1 MAEERLRR
9 IENHAAATEAELA
22 QMQSFIDRLARREE
36 TNELWV
42 AAGLSRINREN
53 QWDERWYYG
62 HFFPFKT
69 GNWRGGTGASGPTVY
84 IVRSAKIFNFLAWDL
99 RSKKVQQ
106 MKSTDVAKERLFDL
120 HQFSASVDLP
130 SSVVMQLSGL

>member
-22 QMQSFIDRLARREE
+22 QMQSFIDRLTRREE

-53 QWDERWYYG
+53 Q
-62 HFFPFKT
+62 
-69 GNWRGGTGASGPTVY
+69 
-84 IVRSAKIFNFLAWDL
+84 
-99 RSKKVQQ
+99 
-106 MKSTDVAKERLFDL
+106 
-120 HQFSASVDLP
+120 
-130 SSVVMQLSGL
+130 